1 MIKLLSDLQIST
13 LECEGYLIIDNLFSS
28 DDLWVS
34 KEEFNMLV
42 EHQSQALYQAGRL
55 SDWYQDLP
63 FERRLTEIA
72 IQELPNIRGN
82 QSKVGNRFISLRPAV
97 ASSRR
102 HNGSI
107 SDDESKTGVSLD
119 SIPKFL
125 PPAPRY

>member
-1 MIKLLSDLQIST
+1 
-13 LECEGYLIIDNLFSS
+13 
-28 DDLWVS
+28 
-34 KEEFNMLV
+34 MLV

-82 QSKVGNRFISLRPAV
+82 QSKVGNSFISLRPAV

-102 HNGSI
+102 HN
-107 SDDESKTGVSLD
+107 D
-119 SIPKFL
+119 SI
-125 PPAPRY
+125 